1 MSVCGIAGSPP
12 LAFPSVLGLL
22 STGRALMSLR
32 KSLTLVVLT
41 GLCLAIGSVPAQA
54 ADGFLLDVSKGQKPN
69 DTGSDGES
77 KMTIEKLPDLGPAL
91 KVVFAPGDS
100 FGDRSA
106 RVKNWTT
113 YSFLRFEVLNPS
125 REKVGIELNVNHKRT
140 TAYESRVVREISLDP
155 GRNTVRIPI
164 EELVNVDGSAPDL
177 SSVGKWYIAVGEDQ
191 SPTLYFSS
199 FLLQG
204 ADSPEPV
211 PPNAVPANTV
221 PANVVP
227 RNVVPA
233 INALAPGI
241 LPGNGFRVQGKVGDL
256 NVDLIITPLSPQPAV
271 PPAPGAEG
279 IPGIPQSAAPVPVF
293 GDPARVA
300 RIRAAKMPPVRGVVN
315 FDTPEADAIL
325 SALEVYPADNPW
337 NLDVSNWPLHPQSSE
352 LVATVGSDK
361 PFRVNY
367 DMGFSIIPPNQKH
380 VALGN
385 VEYADE
391 SDEGPFP
398 IPNSVPIE
406 GWPLA
411 YRDKGVSLE
420 QVQRNTLNEE
430 GDRHAIVLDP
440 TNRMLYEFFN
450 VKRTDGGWD
459 VSQASVFDLKS
470 NKLRPDG
477 WTSSDAAGLPI
488 FPAVVRYDELKRG
501 MVEHAMRVTVPRS
514 RRAYVYPAT
523 HQAGHGDEE
532 NLPRMGER
540 LRLRADFPIDG
551 FSPEATAILKGL
563 KKYGMLVADNGIS
576 WAISVAPDARIPD
589 IHAEMRK
596 LKGSDFEVIQAPEG
610 YQPPME

>member
-1 MSVCGIAGSPP
+1 
-12 LAFPSVLGLL
+12 
-22 STGRALMSLR
+22 MSLR
-32 KSLTLVVLT
+32 TRISTVVLT
-41 GLCLAIGSVPAQA
+41 GLCLAIGSVTVQA
-54 ADGFLLDVSKGQKPN
+54 ADAYLLDVGKGQKPN
-69 DTGSDGES
+69 DTGSDGET
-77 KMTIEKLPDLGPAL
+77 KMTIEKLPDLGSAL
-91 KVVFAPGDS
+91 KVVFASGDS

-106 RVKNWTT
+106 RVKNWKP
-113 YSFLRFEVLNPS
+113 YAYLRFEVLNPS

-140 TAYESRVVREISLDP
+140 TAYETRVVREITLDP
-155 GRNTVRIPI
+155 GRNTVRIPLD
-164 EELVNVDGSAPDL
+164 ELLNVDGSAPDL
-177 SSVGKWYIAVGEDQ
+177 TSVGKWYIAVGEDQ

-199 FLLQG
+199 FVLQG

-221 PANVVP
+221 PANVGP
-227 RNVVPA
+227 PNGIPA
-233 INALAPGI
+233 INAIPPGV

-256 NVDLIITPLSPQPAV
+256 NVDLIITPLAPQPTV
-271 PPAPGAEG
+271 PAAPGASG
-279 IPGIPQSAAPVPVF
+279 IPGIPQSARPVSVS
-293 GDPARVA
+293 GDDARLA
-300 RIRAAKMPPVRGVVN
+300 RIRAAKMPQIRNVVS
-315 FDTPEADAIL
+315 FDTPEADVIL
-325 SALEVYPADNPW
+325 SALEVFPADNPF
-337 NLDVSNWPLHPQSSE
+337 NLDVSQWPLHPQSSD
-352 LVATVGSDK
+352 LVSTIGRDK

-367 DMGFSIIPPNQKH
+367 DMGFSIIPPTQKR
-380 VALGN
+380 VDIAN

-398 IPNSVPIE
+398 IPNNVPIE
-406 GWPLA
+406 GWPLS
-411 YRDKGVSLE
+411 YRGKGVSLE

-477 WTSSDAAGLPI
+477 WTSADAAGLPI

-523 HQAGHGDEE
+523 HQAGHGDDE

-540 LRLRADFPIDG
+540 LRLRADFPMEG

-563 KKYGMLVADNGIS
+563 KKYGMFVADNGIS

-589 IHAEMRK
+589 MHAEMRK
-596 LKGSDFEVIQAPEG
+596 LKGSDFEVIHAPEG
-610 YQPPME
+610 YQPPTE